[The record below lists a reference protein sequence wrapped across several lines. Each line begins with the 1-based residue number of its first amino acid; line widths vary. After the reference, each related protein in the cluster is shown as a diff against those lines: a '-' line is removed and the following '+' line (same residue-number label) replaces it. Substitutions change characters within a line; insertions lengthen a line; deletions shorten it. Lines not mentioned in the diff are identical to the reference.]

1 MEVSARARL
10 LLGDA
15 VAAPP
20 LLEAE
25 ERVLRDGDWA
35 YCGYEGDLKSSGDR
49 ALSEEEEGRGMISDD
64 IVDDDEDEVP
74 LQGGVEFITVVL
86 DHAVAVVVVGWDGGG
101 GWGLRGYLKMV
112 ITGGSRR
119 TYAAD
124 QLRGSPRLRAAVME
138 QIGECPTAET

>member
-15 VAAPP
+15 AAAP

-49 ALSEEEEGRGMISDD
+49 ALSEEEEGR
-64 IVDDDEDEVP
+64 
-74 LQGGVEFITVVL
+74 
-86 DHAVAVVVVGWDGGG
+86 
-101 GWGLRGYLKMV
+101 
-112 ITGGSRR
+112 
-119 TYAAD
+119 
-124 QLRGSPRLRAAVME
+124 
-138 QIGECPTAET
+138 